1 MRKLFPA
8 LTLASFAAV
17 LLGTVP
23 VAAEDNATAGDGAV
37 HAEPATAAGEPDFSR
52 AAVRAVVAEVF
63 ASDEPAAP
71 EPATDDTGGL
81 ERELGGNLKLELRYS
96 RGPFENHLAD
106 PREAEHSVFLQL
118 RARL

>member
-8 LTLASFAAV
+8 LTLALFAAL

-23 VAAEDNATAGDGAV
+23 ASAEDGAIP
-37 HAEPATAAGEPDFSR
+37 AEPATAADEPGFSR
-52 AAVRAVVAEVF
+52 AAVRALVAEAF
-63 ASDEPAAP
+63 ASDEPAPP
-71 EPATDDTGGL
+71 EPVADDTGGL

>member
-8 LTLASFAAV
+8 LTLASFAA
-17 LLGTVP
+17 LLPGTAP
-23 VAAEDNATAGDGAV
+23 VAAEESATAADSAIA
-37 HAEPATAAGEPDFSR
+37 AEPATAAEAPGFSR
-52 AAVRAVVAEVF
+52 AAVRALVAEVF
-63 ASDEPAAP
+63 ASDEPEPPAP
-71 EPATDDTGGL
+71 AGGDTGGL